1 MGKTLEVQMT
11 IPLDD
16 DEKRSGHPIIFYEW
30 LPETITEA
38 LTVVT
43 DGMTCRYWADQ
54 DCVQRVASYRPIE
67 GKQHNLEIWVG
78 KLHVSVGEFA
88 VEDGLADVI
97 VRLSGE
103 TLFDPDHFARE
114 YDAELLRQHRELT
127 GRIHRNVLFGFNRV
141 IGHVRAERG
150 QYWLEEHKADGRD
163 IHSDFIRFRAKVSVA
178 GSELVRLV
186 DTGTGV
192 FRGWW
197 CPVSRRVGSDDWKA
211 IGRVM
216 HRRPDTVG
224 TLLTA
229 ADDYRSQDQ
238 TRTAVIEA
246 VSALEIAVGNFAD
259 RSRAADRFY
268 GSSER
273 FGVANLKAHRR
284 HLGFTATVSYLFP
297 MIFTEEQVSAAT
309 LSDCRDAIE
318 ERNNIVHNGQRT
330 VKPEKIDR
338 YLESIRR
345 LCKFLRS
352 LCPNDEENEG

>member
-1 MGKTLEVQMT
+1 MGKTVEVRLT

-16 DEKRSGHPIIFYEW
+16 DEKRNAHPIIFYGW
-30 LPETITEA
+30 LPETISDA

-54 DCVQRVASYRPIE
+54 DCIQRVASYREVE
-67 GKQHNLEIWVG
+67 GKRHNLETWVG
-78 KLHVSVGEFA
+78 KLHASVGGFA
-88 VEDGLADVI
+88 VEDGLAGMI
-97 VRLSGE
+97 FRLSGE

-114 YDAELLRQHRELT
+114 YDAELLHHHRELT
-127 GRIHRNVLFGFNRV
+127 GRVHRNVLFGFNRV

-150 QYWLEEHKADGRD
+150 QYWLEERKAERRD
-163 IHSDFIRFRAKVSVA
+163 IHSDFIQFRAKVSID
-178 GSELVRLV
+178 GSEWIRLA
-186 DTGTGV
+186 DTRTGV
-192 FRGWW
+192 FRGWS
-197 CPVSRRVGSDDWKA
+197 CPVSRRVGSEDWKA
-211 IGRVM
+211 IGRIM

-238 TRTAVIEA
+238 ARTAVIEA

-259 RSRAADRFY
+259 RSKAADWFY

-273 FGVANLKAHRR
+273 FGVATLKAHRR

-297 MIFTEEQVSAAT
+297 LIFTEEQVQAAT
-309 LSDCRDAIE
+309 LRDCREAIE

-330 VKPEKIDR
+330 VKPEKMDR
-338 YLESIRR
+338 YLESVRR
-345 LCKFLRS
+345 LCEFLRA
-352 LCPNDEENEG
+352 LCPNDENSES